1 MTGILLA
8 AALAALCIFGVV
20 AVVLVVY
27 WHWHDQRRPERPRA
41 RLFTAVLRQETDCLD
56 WRENRA
62 RAWRWN

>member
-1 MTGILLA
+1 MTPTALLLIL
-8 AALAALCIFGVV
+8 ALAALCIFGRT
-20 AVVLVVY
+20 
-27 WHWHDQRRPERPRA
+27 RRPERPRA